1 MCPWIGCPERSA
13 GGERVLRTASCLF
26 VFSFSVLI
34 DVILAMGC
42 FLSDML
48 CFLPSVYGLSTRCPA
63 ELYVLGYSTGTC
75 VYVFCPMLYVLT
87 GVVLV
92 YVCRMMGLCMARYLG
107 KCLSVIHSLTSA
119 L

>member
-1 MCPWIGCPERSA
+1 MS
-13 GGERVLRTASCLF
+13 
-26 VFSFSVLI
+26 
-34 DVILAMGC
+34 
-42 FLSDML
+42 

>member
-1 MCPWIGCPERSA
+1 MLS
-13 GGERVLRTASCLF
+13 TASCLF
-26 VFSFSVLI
+26 VFSLSVLI

-48 CFLPSVYGLSTRCPA
+48 CFLPSVYGLSTRCP

-87 GVVLV
+87 GVLLV
-92 YVCRMMGLCMARYLG
+92 YVCKMMGQ
-107 KCLSVIHSLTSA
+107 
-119 L
+119 

>member
-1 MCPWIGCPERSA
+1 M
-13 GGERVLRTASCLF
+13 LRTVSCLF
-26 VFSFSVLI
+26 VFSLSVLI
-34 DVILAMGC
+34 DVILAMVCCC
-42 FLSDML
+42 FLSDIL
-48 CFLPSVYGLSTRCPA
+48 CFLPSVYGLSTRCP

-92 YVCRMMGLCMARYLG
+92 YVCKMMGLCMARYLG
-107 KCLSVIHSLTSA
+107 KCLLVIHSLTSA